1 MPNRVPLQS
10 VVVQR
15 DGNNVV
21 PPIGA
26 VFEFTDKEVAEIEAS
41 NPDALSAT
49 ISVAADDVAATKPA
63 GKGGK
68 KGASEDL

>member
-26 VFEFTDKEVAEIEAS
+26 VFEFTEQEVADIESA
-41 NPDALSAT
+41 NPDTLSAT
-49 ISVAADDVAATKPA
+49 IAVAADDVPVAKPA
-63 GKGGK
+63 GKGK
-68 KGASEDL
+68 KAPQDDL

>member
-15 DGNNVV
+15 DGKNVV

-26 VFEFTDKEVAEIEAS
+26 VFEFTDKEVAEIEGS

-49 ISVAADDVAATKPA
+49 ISVAADDVPTKAA
-63 GKGGK
+63 GKGK
-68 KGASEDL
+68 KAAPEDL

>member
-15 DGNNVV
+15 DGSNVV

-26 VFEFTDKEVAEIEAS
+26 VFEFTDKEVADIES
-41 NPDALSAT
+41 VNPDALSAT
-49 ISVAADDVAATKPA
+49 ISVAADDVPATKSA
-63 GKGGK
+63 GKGK
-68 KGASEDL
+68 KAATEDL

>member
-26 VFEFTDKEVAEIEAS
+26 VFEFTDQEVADIESA

-49 ISVAADDVAATKPA
+49 IAVAADDVPAAKPA
-63 GKGGK
+63 GKGK
-68 KGASEDL
+68 KAQQDDL

>member
-15 DGNNVV
+15 DGSNVV

-26 VFEFTDKEVAEIEAS
+26 VFEFTDKEVAEIETS

-49 ISVAADDVAATKPA
+49 ISVAADDVAVKSA

-68 KGASEDL
+68 KAASEDL